1 VERQRAVCVTVTVLK
16 LTRREFVAATVLAPL
31 AAAPAPASVRARAF
45 DLKRVRLLESPFR
58 EAQERNREFLHS
70 LEADRLLHTF
80 RLNAGLPSSAQPLG
94 GWERPECELRGHFT
108 GHYLSAC
115 ALMCAAAGDDDLRA
129 RGNGIV
135 AELAKCQK
143 ANGGGYLS
151 AFPTEFFDR
160 LKAGQKVW
168 APWYT
173 IHKILAGLLE
183 MYTRCGNE
191 RALAVLE
198 GMAGWIGNWV
208 GPLSDEHMA
217 RVLQVE
223 FGGMNEVLYN
233 LSAATGKAQYAATA
247 HRFDHQRLFD
257 PLAEGRDELTG
268 LHMNTQIPKIVGAAR
283 RYELTGEERY
293 RRIAEFFWKQA
304 SGPRAYCT
312 GGGSNHE
319 HWRTDPGKLA
329 GELSAETEECCCT
342 YNMLRLTRHLFGWDP
357 QARYAD
363 YYERAL
369 FNGILGT
376 LNPKDGMTMYFVPL
390 ASGYWKMFSTPRNS
404 FWCCTGT
411 GVESFSKLADS
422 IYFHD
427 DAELYVNLFVA
438 SELEWREQGV
448 QVRQE
453 TRFPEE
459 RGTTL
464 RIEAR
469 QPVSFLL
476 SIRVPWWATRGI
488 AVKVNGRPVVGDA
501 PAGSYAKIYGV
512 WKSGDKVEV
521 STPMSIY
528 SEAMP
533 DDPTL
538 QAFLYGP
545 LVLAGELGAEGLTE
559 EMQHGGADGSNTLKG
574 NPVAAPEFRS
584 RAKDPAAWIQPVAG
598 RELAFRTSGQERD
611 VTLVPLDRLFGQRYG
626 VYWRAKPA
634 G

>member
-1 VERQRAVCVTVTVLK
+1 MLK
-16 LTRREFVAATVLAPL
+16 LSRREFVATTVLAPL
-31 AAAPAPASVRARAF
+31 AAAPAPARVRAF
-45 DLKRVRLLESPFR
+45 DLKQVRLLEGPFR
-58 EAQERNREFLHS
+58 AAQERNREFLRS
-70 LEADRLLHTF
+70 LEAGCLLHTF

-94 GWERPECELRGHFT
+94 GWERPDCELRGHFT

-115 ALMCAAAGDDDLRA
+115 ALMYAATGDDELRT
-129 RGNGIV
+129 RGAGIV

-151 AFPTEFFDR
+151 AFPREFFDR
-160 LKAGQKVW
+160 LKAGRNVW

-183 MYTRCGNE
+183 MYTLCGNE
-191 RALAVLE
+191 QALAVLE
-198 GMAGWIGNWV
+198 GMAGWTGSWV
-208 GPLSDEHMA
+208 AALSDEQMA
-217 RVLQVE
+217 GVLPVE
-223 FGGMNEVLYN
+223 FGGMNEVLDN
-233 LSAATGKAQYAATA
+233 LSAATGKAPYAATA
-247 HRFDHQRLFD
+247 HRFDHPRLFD

-319 HWRTDPGKLA
+319 HWRSAPGKLA
-329 GELSAETEECCCT
+329 GELSAETQECCCT
-342 YNMLRLTRHLFGWDP
+342 YNMLRLTRHLFGWEP
-357 QARYAD
+357 LARYAD

-369 FNGILGT
+369 CNGILGT
-376 LNPKDGMTMYFVPL
+376 MNPKDGMTMYFVPL

-427 DAELYVNLFVA
+427 DAELYVNLFIA
-438 SELEWREQGV
+438 SELEWRERGV

-453 TRFPEE
+453 TRFPDEQ
-459 RGTTL
+459 GTTL
-464 RIEAR
+464 RIQAR
-469 QPVSFLL
+469 QPVSFQL
-476 SIRVPWWATRGI
+476 SIRVPWWAARGI
-488 AVKVNGRPVVGDA
+488 AVKVNGRPLAGA
-501 PAGSYAKIYGV
+501 ASAGSYAKIYRV
-512 WKSGDKVEV
+512 WRSGDQVEV
-521 STPMSIY
+521 STPMSLY

-533 DDPTL
+533 DDPKL

-559 EMQHGGADGSNTLKG
+559 DMQYGGADGSNTLKG

-584 RAKDPAAWIQPVAG
+584 KAQDPAAWIQPVAG
-598 RELAFRTSGQERD
+598 RDLAFRTSGQKRD
-611 VTLVPLDRLFGQRYG
+611 VTLVPFNRLFGQRYG
-626 VYWRAKPA
+626 VYWRVKPA

>member
-1 VERQRAVCVTVTVLK
+1 MK
-16 LTRREFVAATVLAPL
+16 LTRREFVATTVVAPW
-31 AAAPAPASVRARAF
+31 AAAAAPASVRVRAF
-45 DLKRVRLLESPFR
+45 DLKQVRLLESPFR

-94 GWERPECELRGHFT
+94 GWERPDVELRGHFT

-115 ALMCAAAGDDDLRA
+115 ALMYAATGDDELRT

-135 AELAKCQK
+135 EELAKCQK
-143 ANGGGYLS
+143 ANGDGYLS
-151 AFPTEFFDR
+151 AFPREFFDR
-160 LKAGQKVW
+160 LKAGQNVW

-191 RALAVLE
+191 QALAVLE
-198 GMAGWIGNWV
+198 GMAGWTGNWV
-208 GPLSDEHMA
+208 VGLSGEQMA

-293 RRIAEFFWKQA
+293 RRIAEFFWKQV

-319 HWRTDPGKLA
+319 HWRTAPGKLA
-329 GELSAETEECCCT
+329 GELSAETQECCCT
-342 YNMLRLTRHLFGWDP
+342 YNMLRLTRHLFSWEP
-357 QARYAD
+357 LARYAD

-369 FNGILGT
+369 FNGVLGAM
-376 LNPKDGMTMYFVPL
+376 NPKDGMTMYFVPL
-390 ASGYWKMFSTPRNS
+390 ASGYWKMFSTPRHS

-427 DAELYVNLFVA
+427 EAGLYVNLFIA
-438 SELEWREQGV
+438 SELEWPEKGLQM
-448 QVRQE
+448 RQE

-459 RGTTL
+459 QGTTL
-464 RIEAR
+464 RIQAR
-469 QPVSFLL
+469 RPVALEL
-476 SIRVPWWATRGI
+476 SLRVPWWARRGI
-488 AVKVNGRPVVGDA
+488 AVKVNGRPLPDGA
-501 PAGSYAKIYGV
+501 SAGGYV
-512 WKSGDKVEV
+512 NLHRTWKSGDKVEV
-521 STPMSIY
+521 STPMSLY

-538 QAFLYGP
+538 KAFLYGP
-545 LVLAGELGAEGLTE
+545 LVLAGELGTEGLTE
-559 EMQHGGADGSNTLKG
+559 EMQYGGADGSNTLKG
-574 NPVAAPEFRS
+574 NPVAAPGFRS
-584 RAKDPAAWIQPVAG
+584 RAEDPAAWIQPVAG
-598 RELAFRTSGQERD
+598 RDLAFRTSAQERD
-611 VTLVPLDRLFGQRYG
+611 VTLAPLDRLFGQRYG
-626 VYWRAKPA
+626 VYWRVKPA

>member
-1 VERQRAVCVTVTVLK
+1 MK
-16 LTRREFVAATVLAPL
+16 LTRREFVATTVVAPW
-31 AAAPAPASVRARAF
+31 AAASAAPARGRVRAF
-45 DLKRVRLLESPFR
+45 DLKQVRLLQSPFR

-70 LEADRLLHTF
+70 LEADCLLHTF

-94 GWERPECELRGHFT
+94 GWERPDVELRGHFT

-115 ALMCAAAGDDDLRA
+115 ALMYAATGDDELRA

-135 AELAKCQK
+135 AELATCQK

-151 AFPTEFFDR
+151 AFPTEFFGR
-160 LKAGQKVW
+160 LKAGQNVW

-183 MYTRCGNE
+183 MYTLCGNE
-191 RALAVLE
+191 QALAVLE
-198 GMAGWIGNWV
+198 GMAGWTGNWV
-208 GPLSDEHMA
+208 APLSDEQMA

-293 RRIAEFFWKQA
+293 RRIAEFFWKQV

-319 HWRTDPGKLA
+319 HWRTAPGKLA
-329 GELSAETEECCCT
+329 GELSAETQECCCT
-342 YNMLRLTRHLFGWDP
+342 YNMLRLTRHLFGWEP
-357 QARYAD
+357 LARYAD
-363 YYERAL
+363 YSERAL

-376 LNPKDGMTMYFVPL
+376 MNPKDGMTMYFVPL
-390 ASGYWKMFSTPRNS
+390 ASGYWKMFSTPRHS

-422 IYFHD
+422 IYFHG
-427 DAELYVNLFVA
+427 DAGLYVNQFIA
-438 SELEWREQGV
+438 SELEWPEKGL

-459 RGTTL
+459 QGTAL
-464 RIEAR
+464 RIEAKK
-469 QPVSFLL
+469 PVALEL

-488 AVKVNGRPVVGDA
+488 ALKVNGLPLEGVPA
-501 PAGSYAKIYGV
+501 AGSYVKIDRT
-512 WKSGDKVEV
+512 WKSGDKIEV
-521 STPMSIY
+521 SMPMSLH

-538 QAFLYGP
+538 QVFLYGP

-559 EMQHGGADGSNTLKG
+559 AMQYGGADGSNTLKG
-574 NPVAAPEFRS
+574 DPIGAPEFRS
-584 RAKDPAAWIQPVAG
+584 SAEDPAAWIRPVAG

-611 VTLVPLDRLFGQRYG
+611 VTLMPLDQLFGQRYG
-626 VYWRAKPA
+626 VYWRVKPA